1 MVSDSKVE
9 KNANLFIRYVLERIE
24 LLIGYFFVFKL
35 RSIKS
40 DRILAGYSS
49 FHDAGEEFAIVMQ
62 GPVIKKA
69 QFTLDTLKLY
79 RKVYPGIKII
89 LSTWINT
96 DKAVLEEISKLN
108 IEIITSE
115 LPYFSGDS
123 NINYQLRSTVAGLQN
138 LDSRKV
144 KYVLKTRTDQRIY
157 SPADYLRFMAGV
169 LEEFPVTSELLKRR
183 LVICNLN
190 MFRYRKYSVSD
201 MFMFGTL
208 PDMKL
213 YWDIPFQKEVQVYDR
228 KKEFYE
234 NALAEGQLV
243 SCFFRNI
250 GYVPDKTPEDSQRFL
265 GRYFYIIDKNV
276 IDLFWYK
283 YNHSYER
290 SRMIVDDKMDRPYS
304 VLDWKPL

>member
-1 MVSDSKVE
+1 MDSDSKVE
-9 KNANLFIRYVLERIE
+9 KNVNLFIRNILERIE
-24 LLIGYFFVFKL
+24 LLFGYFFIFKL

-40 DRILAGYSS
+40 DRILAGYSTY
-49 FHDAGEEFAIVMQ
+49 DEAGEEFAIVMQ
-62 GPVIKKA
+62 GPVIREA

-89 LSTWINT
+89 LSTWNST
-96 DKAVLEEISKLN
+96 DKAILEEVSKLN
-108 IEIITSE
+108 IQVVTSE
-115 LPYFSGDS
+115 LPDFSGDS
-123 NINYQLRSTVAGLQN
+123 NINYQLRSTVAGLRN
-138 LDSRKV
+138 LDGNKV

-157 SPADYLRFMAGV
+157 SPADYLQFMAGV
-169 LEEFPVTSELLKRR
+169 LETFPVSSELLKKR
-183 LVICNLN
+183 LVVCNLN

-228 KKEFYE
+228 NKEFYE

-243 SCFFRNI
+243 SCFFKNI
-250 GYVPDKTPEDSQRFL
+250 GYVPDKTQEDSQRFL

-290 SRMIVDDKMDRPYS
+290 SRMIVDDKMDRTYS
-304 VLDWKPL
+304 TLDWKPL